1 MGHDSTGAILYY
13 GQMALGKS
21 QSIGYIMRLITVKIH
36 KKIRKIF
43 GYIKNFT

>member
-21 QSIGYIMRLITVKIH
+21 QPIGYIIRLTTVKNP
-36 KKIRKIF
+36 KKIRKNF